1 MTVCR
6 QRVFYRWVRRAR
18 GQRWAT
24 VRGSSAAVGAAL
36 LSAGGE
42 PPSAARIETARIAG
56 RSGWQQQAVSRVAAL
71 ATVFLLMWPCVAR
84 PEASP
89 VEAIRVADDAALRAA
104 LRGARPE
111 QTILIAPGRYQPG
124 LYVDHLEGRPDAP
137 ITISGE
143 NPSKPPL
150 FEGGTEAWHLSR
162 CKHLVLR
169 HLTIRGQ
176 SGNGINID
184 DGGQRTEPAGPIVL
198 EDIHVSRIG
207 PEGNRDGIK
216 LSGVADFTIRRCTIE
231 GWGGQAI
238 DMVGC
243 RRGLIEECLFRGLK
257 GFSQATGPQTK
268 GGTSEVVI
276 RGCWMI
282 DAGQR
287 AVNIGGS
294 TGMAYFRP
302 PEAKYEAKHITVE
315 VCTFVGSMAPI
326 AFVGVDGAVV
336 RYNTIV
342 RPSRWIMRILQ
353 ETTAEGFPP
362 CRDGVFQRNLIV
374 YDGREVREAVNI
386 GPNTAPESFRYREN
400 LWFRIDRPEASRPQL
415 PSVEVDGR
423 YGIDPRLPDLVEFGP
438 AADPASDVSAGE
450 GPPTDAAVQTAT
462 KRAVKTLVPREP
474 RAADYGAAAWPAA
487 NTGRQDRH
495 PTGAA
500 APASKSALS
509 GR

>member
-1 MTVCR
+1 MNRLV
-6 QRVFYRWVRRAR
+6 AL
-18 GQRWAT
+18 A
-24 VRGSSAAVGAAL
+24 AAL
-36 LSAGGE
+36 VM
-42 PPSAARIETARIAG
+42 I
-56 RSGWQQQAVSRVAAL
+56 
-71 ATVFLLMWPCVAR
+71 WPGLAR
-84 PEASP
+84 PAASP
-89 VEAIRVADDAALRAA
+89 VEVIRVADDAALRAA
-104 LRGARPE
+104 VRGARSG

-124 LYVDHLEGRPDAP
+124 VYVDRLEGRPGAP

-143 NPSKPPL
+143 NASRPPV

-169 HLTIRGQ
+169 HLAVRGQ

-198 EDIHVSRIG
+198 DDLHVSRIG

-243 RRGLIEECLFRGLK
+243 RRGVVEECVFRGLD

-268 GGTSEVVI
+268 GGTSEVAI
-276 RGCWMI
+276 RRCLMI

-294 TGMAYFRP
+294 TGMAFFRP
-302 PEAKYEAKHITVE
+302 AEAKYEAKQIAVE
-315 VCTFVGSMAPI
+315 GCTFVGSLAPI

-342 RPSRWIMRILQ
+342 RPGRWVMRILQ

-362 CRDGVFQRNLIV
+362 CRDGVFERNLIV

-400 LWFRIDRPEASRPQL
+400 LWFRTDRPEASRPKL
-415 PSVEVDGR
+415 PSDEAGGL
-423 YGIDPRLPDLVEFGP
+423 YGVDPRLPDVAEFVKVAGTAS
-438 AADPASDVSAGE
+438 AAHAGDERGIDAGARSAI
-450 GPPTDAAVQTAT
+450 
-462 KRAVKTLVPREP
+462 KTPFKALVPREP
-474 RAADYGAAAWPAA
+474 RAVGYGAAAWKP
-487 NTGRQDRH
+487 DREENRLLDL
-495 PTGAA
+495 PQT
-500 APASKSALS
+500 
-509 GR
+509 R

>member
-1 MTVCR
+1 MN
-6 QRVFYRWVRRAR
+6 
-18 GQRWAT
+18 
-24 VRGSSAAVGAAL
+24 
-36 LSAGGE
+36 
-42 PPSAARIETARIAG
+42 RI
-56 RSGWQQQAVSRVAAL
+56 AAL
-71 ATVFLLMWPCVAR
+71 AAVFLMVWPGLAR
-84 PEASP
+84 PAASP
-89 VEAIRVADDAALRAA
+89 GETIRVADDAALRAA
-104 LRGARPE
+104 VRGVRPG

-124 LYVDHLEGRPDAP
+124 LYVDRLEGRPGAP

-143 NPSKPPL
+143 NPSRPPV

-169 HLTIRGQ
+169 HLAVRGQ

-184 DGGQRTEPAGPIVL
+184 DGGQRTEPAGPMVL
-198 EDIHVSRIG
+198 EDLHVSRIG

-243 RRGLIEECLFRGLK
+243 RRGVIEECIFRGLE

-268 GGTSEVVI
+268 GGTSEVAI
-276 RGCWMI
+276 RRCLMI

-302 PEAKYEAKHITVE
+302 PDAKYEAKQITVE
-315 VCTFVGSMAPI
+315 GCTFVGSMASV

-342 RPSRWIMRILQ
+342 RPGRWVMRILQ

-362 CRDGVFQRNLIV
+362 CRDGVFERNLIV

-386 GPNTAPESFRYREN
+386 GPNTSPESFRYREN
-400 LWFRIDRPEASRPQL
+400 LWFRTDRPEASRPRL
-415 PSVEVDGR
+415 PSDEAGGL
-423 YGIDPRLPDLVEFGP
+423 YGIDPRLPDVADFVKTAGATP
-438 AADPASDVSAGE
+438 AAPAGDMPKIGSA
-450 GPPTDAAVQTAT
+450 AQTAT
-462 KRAVKTLVPREP
+462 TPTVATLVPREP
-474 RAADYGAAAWPAA
+474 RAAGFGAAAWRAA
-487 NTGRQDRH
+487 REEKR
-495 PTGAA
+495 
-500 APASKSALS
+500 L
-509 GR
+509 

>member
-1 MTVCR
+1 MRGCR
-6 QRVFYRWVRRAR
+6 LLVFRRLASGAFGDWSAVIR
-18 GQRWAT
+18 AG
-24 VRGSSAAVGAAL
+24 SAATGAWA
-36 LSAGGE
+36 SGASMA
-42 PPSAARIETARIAG
+42 PPSARNEPARSAR
-56 RSGWQQQAVSRVAAL
+56 RPGWRPQAVGRVAAL
-71 ATVFLLMWPCVAR
+71 AIAFVMIGPCLAR
-84 PEASP
+84 SIACAA
-89 VEAIRVADDAALRAA
+89 EAIRVADDAALRAA
-104 LRGARPE
+104 LRGAQPG
-111 QTILIAPGRYQPG
+111 QTILIAPGRYRPG
-124 LYVDHLEGRPDAP
+124 VYVDRLEGRPDAP

-143 NPSKPPL
+143 NPSRPPV

-184 DGGQRTEPAGPIVL
+184 DGGQRTEPAGPMVL
-198 EDIHVSRIG
+198 EDLHVSRIG

-216 LSGVADFTIRRCTIE
+216 LSGLADFTIRRCTIE

-243 RRGLIEECLFRGLK
+243 RRGVIEECIFRGLE

-276 RGCWMI
+276 RRCWMI

-294 TGMAYFRP
+294 TGMAFFRP
-302 PEAKYEAKHITVE
+302 PEAKYEAKQITVE
-315 VCTFVGSMAPI
+315 GCTFVGSMAPI

-342 RPSRWIMRILQ
+342 RPSRWVMRILQ

-362 CRDGVFQRNLIV
+362 CRDGVFERNLIV

-400 LWFRIDRPEASRPQL
+400 LWFRTDRPEASRPKL
-415 PSVEVDGR
+415 PSDETGGL
-423 YGIDPRLPDLVEFGP
+423 YGIDPRLPDVAEFGP
-438 AADPASDVSAGE
+438 AAGSVRDPSAGPGTETDPAV
-450 GPPTDAAVQTAT
+450 PAANQTTIKA
-462 KRAVKTLVPREP
+462 LVPREP
-474 RAADYGAAAWPAA
+474 RAAGFGAGAWKPV
-487 NTGRQDRH
+487 RDD
-495 PTGAA
+495 
-500 APASKSALS
+500 APS
-509 GR
+509 GTRPQAR

>member
-1 MTVCR
+1 MRGCR
-6 QRVFYRWVRRAR
+6 LLVFRRSARVAPGGWSAVV
-18 GQRWAT
+18 WAGP
-24 VRGSSAAVGAAL
+24 VADGAWASGSGE
-36 LSAGGE
+36 E
-42 PPSAARIETARIAG
+42 PPSAARDETARSG
-56 RSGWQQQAVSRVAAL
+56 RRFGWRPQAVSRVAAL
-71 ATVFLLMWPCVAR
+71 AAAFVMMWPFLAQ
-84 PEASP
+84 PAGSAA
-89 VEAIRVADDAALRAA
+89 EAIRVADDAALRAA
-104 LRGARPE
+104 LRSARPG

-124 LYVDHLEGRPDAP
+124 VYVDRLEGRPDAP

-143 NPSKPPL
+143 NPSKPPV

-176 SGNGINID
+176 SGNGLNID
-184 DGGQRTEPAGPIVL
+184 DGGQRTEPAGPMVL
-198 EDIHVSRIG
+198 EDLHVSRIG

-216 LSGVADFTIRRCTIE
+216 LSGVADFAIRRCTIE

-243 RRGLIEECLFRGLK
+243 RRGMIEECVFRGLE

-276 RGCWMI
+276 RRCWMI

-302 PEAKYEAKHITVE
+302 PEAKYEAKQITVE
-315 VCTFVGSMAPI
+315 GCTFVGGMAPI

-342 RPSRWIMRILQ
+342 RPSRWVIRILQ

-362 CRDGVFQRNLIV
+362 CRDGVFERNLIV
-374 YDGREVREAVNI
+374 YDGREVREAVSI

-400 LWFRIDRPEASRPQL
+400 LWFRTDRPEASRPRL
-415 PSVEVDGR
+415 PSDEVG
-423 YGIDPRLPDLVEFGP
+423 GLSGSDPRLPDVAEFGP
-438 AADPASDVSAGE
+438 AAGSVPDASAGA
-450 GPPTDAAVQTAT
+450 GPGTDPAVQTAHQT
-462 KRAVKTLVPREP
+462 TVKALVPREP
-474 RAADYGAAAWPAA
+474 RAAGFGAAAWRAA
-487 NTGRQDRH
+487 REEKR
-495 PTGAA
+495 
-500 APASKSALS
+500 L
-509 GR
+509 